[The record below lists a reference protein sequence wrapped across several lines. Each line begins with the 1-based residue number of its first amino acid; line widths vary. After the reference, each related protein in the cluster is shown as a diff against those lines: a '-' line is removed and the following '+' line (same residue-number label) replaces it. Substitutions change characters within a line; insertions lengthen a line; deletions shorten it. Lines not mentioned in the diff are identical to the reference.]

1 MRSELTAPRSCRRP
15 RSSPPP
21 PNHHQPAVN
30 DSLAEKRFVPCHGG
44 VPALSPAEVHVL
56 AREVPT
62 WIAHA
67 MPTGRAPY
75 LEKSFTFPDFAEA
88 LSFVNRIGALAETE
102 GHHPDLH
109 LAWGK
114 VRIEI
119 WTHAIGGLSES
130 DFILAAKIDALP
142 PG

>member
-1 MRSELTAPRSCRRP
+1 VSEPLAKKSC
-15 RSSPPP
+15 
-21 PNHHQPAVN
+21 
-30 DSLAEKRFVPCHGG
+30 VPCHGG
-44 VPALSPAEVHVL
+44 VAALTPAEIHVL
-56 AREVPT
+56 ARSVPT

-67 MPTGRAPY
+67 IPTGRAPFV
-75 LEKSFTFPDFAEA
+75 EKSYAFPDFAQA
-88 LSFVNRIGALAETE
+88 LAFVNQVGALAEAE

-130 DFILAAKIDALP
+130 DFILAAKIDAL
-142 PG
+142 